1 MPSCR
6 SKQKRRREKASL
18 FIPEKSARNKRQPKA
33 QTNKTR
39 SEEHGWKQSRL
50 QTREQTEFA
59 ASHLLTIDQTNRNAW
74 TPSHKQIKRA
84 RKAAPP
90 WHPELAK
97 RAAKKR
103 AQRFAFSPPKLTL
116 GSYEDGDACCRK
128 SGRFSTEDWRLW
140 EFWKEELV
148 RNETRMER
156 NGWIREARE
165 RKGEGR
171 FR

>member
-1 MPSCR
+1 M
-6 SKQKRRREKASL
+6 ET
-18 FIPEKSARNKRQPKA
+18 KSPPDSW
-33 QTNKTR
+33 TNR
-39 SEEHGWKQSRL
+39 VRG
-50 QTREQTEFA
+50 F
-59 ASHLLTIDQTNRNAW
+59 HLLTIDQTNRNAW

-116 GSYEDGDACCRK
+116 GSYEDGDACCRE
-128 SGRFSTEDWRLW
+128 SGRFWTEDRRLW

-148 RNETRMER
+148 RNETGMER

-165 RKGEGR
+165 GNERGVSVK
-171 FR
+171 FRSVAAPAALPGWRVLGCW